1 VNRLRNRLVL
11 IFLAATLAPLAA
23 TIWITTSLLEES
35 IDTSSTKRLDTLSK
49 SLKVTARE
57 LYERAS
63 DDLKRKAQAG
73 EIPPHRYDPLDR
85 ASWPEAIKIFSGGL
99 EGERVVRAGQD
110 GSRLDYLVRH
120 GNEIWAY
127 SESLG
132 DVAMDRLMREIR
144 DARRAVE
151 EANERDLRR
160 GIKRTY
166 IVLAAGIWLVS
177 LALLV
182 YLAHRISRPIQELT
196 TGLGK
201 LAAGDLNARVEARR
215 DDEIGRAIGAFNN
228 MAARL
233 QESTERLVYLR
244 QLASWQTLARKM
256 AHEVKN
262 SLTPIR
268 LTVEEMLVRY
278 DDADRGFMEQ
288 ATQIVVDEIET
299 LERRIR
305 AFSQFATEPP
315 VQPGEVDVNGLLQ
328 ERIAFLKTAHPEV
341 AYDCRLA
348 DSAPPVVADQDLLKG
363 ILTNL
368 LENAAEAAGEGG
380 RILGVTASDGG
391 RVSIE
396 VHDSGP
402 GLSEQARSS
411 LFQPTISFKK
421 RGMGL
426 GLSIARKSA
435 LLNGGDIIV
444 VKGELGG
451 AGFRVLL
458 PVATHGIQTHPDR
471 G

>member
-1 VNRLRNRLVL
+1 MNRLRNRLIL
-11 IFLAATLAPLAA
+11 IFLVATLAPLTA
-23 TIWITTSLLEES
+23 TVWITTSLLEES
-35 IDTSSTKRLDTLSK
+35 IDTSSTSKLDMLSK
-49 SLKVTARE
+49 SLGGTARG

-63 DDLKRKAQAG
+63 DDVKRKALSG
-73 EIPPHRYDPLDR
+73 EIEPRKYLPTDR
-85 ASWPEAIKIFSGGL
+85 ASWPDAVKIFSGGL
-99 EGERVVRAGQD
+99 EGERVVRAGQE
-110 GSRLDYLVRH
+110 GNRLDYLVRH

-132 DVAMDRLMREIR
+132 DVGMDRLRREIGE
-144 DARRAVE
+144 ARRVVE
-151 EANERDLRR
+151 EANARDLRR

-166 IVLAAGIWLVS
+166 VLLAAGIWLVS

-196 TGLGK
+196 TGLGR
-201 LAAGDLNARVEARR
+201 LAGGDLNARVMARR

-278 DDADRGFMEQ
+278 DEADRGFMEQ

-305 AFSQFATEPP
+305 AFSQFAAEPP
-315 VQPGEVDVNGLLQ
+315 VQPGEIDVNGLLQ

-348 DSAPPVVADQDLLKG
+348 ESTPPVVADQDLLKG

-380 RILGVTASDGG
+380 RILGVTAADGG
-391 RVSIE
+391 RVAIE

-435 LLNGGDIIV
+435 LLNGGDIVV

>member
-1 VNRLRNRLVL
+1 M

-23 TIWITTSLLEES
+23 TVWITTSLLEES
-35 IDTSSTKRLDTLSK
+35 IEFSSTNRLDTLSK
-49 SLKVTARE
+49 SLKRTTKE
-57 LYERAS
+57 FYERARE
-63 DDLKRKAQAG
+63 DLKRQAQAG
-73 EIPPHRYDPLDR
+73 LIAPRKYTSVDR
-85 ASWPEAIKIFSGGL
+85 AHWPEEVKVFSGGL
-99 EGERVVRAGQD
+99 EGDRFVSAGQE
-110 GSRLDYLVRH
+110 GNQLDYLVRH
-120 GNEIWAY
+120 GGEIWVY
-127 SESLG
+127 SASLG
-132 DVAMDRLMREIR
+132 DIALDRITRDIR
-144 DARRAVE
+144 DARSAVA

-160 GIKRTY
+160 GIKSTY
-166 IVLAAGIWLVS
+166 VLLAAGIWLIS

-196 TGLGK
+196 AGLGQ
-201 LAAGDLNARVEARR
+201 LASGDLKARVKARR
-215 DDEIGRAIGAFNN
+215 DDEIGRAIVAFNN
-228 MAARL
+228 MAGRL
-233 QESTERLVYLR
+233 QQSTERLVYLR

-315 VQPGEVDVNGLLQ
+315 VQPGPVDVNSLLQ

-341 AYDCRLA
+341 AYDCRLT
-348 DSAPPVVADQDLLKG
+348 DGAPEAVADQDLLKG

-380 RILGVTASDGG
+380 KILGVTAADEG
-391 RVSIE
+391 RVAIE

-402 GLSEQARSS
+402 GLSEQARAS
-411 LFQPTISFKK
+411 LFEPTISFKK

-435 LLNGGDIIV
+435 LLNGGDIVV

-458 PVATHGIQTHPDR
+458 PVATNGIQTHPDR
-471 G
+471 

>member
-1 VNRLRNRLVL
+1 VNRLRNRLIL

-35 IDTSSTKRLDTLSK
+35 IDTSSTSRLDTLSK
-49 SLKVTARE
+49 SLKGTARGF
-57 LYERAS
+57 YERAS
-63 DDLKRKAQAG
+63 EDLKRKAQAG
-73 EIPPHRYDPLDR
+73 EIQPHKYEPLDR

-99 EGERVVRAGQD
+99 EGERVVRAGAE
-110 GSRLDYLVRH
+110 GNRLDYLVRH

-132 DVAMDRLMREIR
+132 DVAMDRLTREIR

-151 EANERDLRR
+151 EANARDLRR

-201 LAAGDLNARVEARR
+201 LAAGDLNARVQARR

-228 MAARL
+228 MAAQL
-233 QESTERLVYLR
+233 QESTERLVYLG

-278 DDADRGFMEQ
+278 DEADRGFMEQ

-315 VQPGEVDVNGLLQ
+315 VQPGPVDVNGLLQ

-348 DSAPPVVADQDLLKG
+348 ESTPPVVADQDLLKG

-380 RILGVTASDGG
+380 RILGVTAADGG
-391 RVSIE
+391 RVAIE

-402 GLSEQARSS
+402 GLSEQARAS

-435 LLNGGDIIV
+435 LLNGGDIVV